1 MKICYI
7 IVAHHQPNT
16 FKKLISHLSTKH
28 ADIVVHIDR
37 RVNEDLFRTPDN
49 GGVHFMQDRRAV
61 HWAGGTQTST
71 MCDALAYGLGVSNAD
86 YFILLAGTD
95 FPLQSQDRLV
105 KYLSDRT
112 SGQFAE
118 LVSLSAWRLG
128 IWSDQRI
135 SS

>member
-61 HWAGGTQTST
+61 HWAGGSQTST
-71 MCDALAYGLGVSNAD
+71 MCDALAYGLGVSTPI
-86 YFILLAGTD
+86 IL
-95 FPLQSQDRLV
+95 FFWPEPISR
-105 KYLSDRT
+105 SNR
-112 SGQFAE
+112 
-118 LVSLSAWRLG
+118 
-128 IWSDQRI
+128 RI
-135 SS
+135 ASSNI